1 MPRFAFSYDTTYEIS
16 FQTKEAPMQRLN
28 MDAEQNGVDSTL
40 YSCFSASILSYLC
53 QQVASQQDAEDLL
66 VEVFMA
72 AHNHYALSGLS
83 EERQLAWLRR
93 VARNKVIDR
102 YRHAA
107 LLTMLP
113 LEHILETEA
122 SALTPEQ
129 RAVQQENYQRLYH
142 ALEQLSPAQQQ
153 LIHLRYGN
161 GLRLVAIADMLE
173 KPEGSVR
180 KMLART
186 LRQLRALYEK
196 TERGI
201 QP

>member
-1 MPRFAFSYDTTYEIS
+1 
-16 FQTKEAPMQRLN
+16 MQQLN
-28 MDAEQNGVDSTL
+28 TDAGQDNTHTTL
-40 YSCFSASILSYLC
+40 YHRYASTILAYLC
-53 QQVASQQDAEDLL
+53 QQVASRQDAEDLL

-72 AHNHYALSGLS
+72 AHTYVALSALS

-113 LEHILETEA
+113 LEQIVETED
-122 SALTPEQ
+122 SALSPEQ
-129 RAVQQENYQRLYH
+129 RAIQQENYRRLYS
-142 ALEQLSPAQQQ
+142 ALAQLAPEQQQ
-153 LIHLRYGN
+153 LIRLRYGN
-161 GLRLVAIADMLE
+161 GLRLVAIAQLLE

-186 LRQLRALYEK
+186 LCQLRAIYEK
-196 TERGI
+196 TERGMK
-201 QP
+201 

>member
-1 MPRFAFSYDTTYEIS
+1 MQQLNTDAGQNDKDTTLYTRFA
-16 FQTKEAPMQRLN
+16 AN
-28 MDAEQNGVDSTL
+28 
-40 YSCFSASILSYLC
+40 ILSYLC
-53 QQVASQQDAEDLL
+53 QQVASQPDAEDLL

-72 AHNHYALSGLS
+72 AHRHVALSNLS

-107 LLTMLP
+107 LLTLLP
-113 LEHILETEA
+113 LERIVETEDG
-122 SALTPEQ
+122 ALSPEQ
-129 RAVQQENYQRLYH
+129 RAVQQESYQRLYA

-161 GLRLVAIADMLE
+161 GLRLVVIADMLE

-186 LRQLRALYEK
+186 LRQLRAIYEK

-201 QP
+201 QQ

>member
-1 MPRFAFSYDTTYEIS
+1 
-16 FQTKEAPMQRLN
+16 MQQLN
-28 MDAEQNGVDSTL
+28 TDAGRNSIETTL
-40 YSCFSASILSYLC
+40 YNRYAATILAYLC
-53 QQVASQQDAEDLL
+53 QQIVSQQDAEDLL

-113 LEHILETEA
+113 LENIVEA
-122 SALTPEQ
+122 EDSTLTPEQ

-142 ALEQLSPAQQQ
+142 AIAQLSPAQQQ

-161 GLRLVAIADMLE
+161 GLRLVAIAAMLE

-180 KMLART
+180 KMLLRT
-186 LRQLRALYEK
+186 LRQLRGVYEK
-196 TERGI
+196 TERGMH
-201 QP
+201 P

>member
-1 MPRFAFSYDTTYEIS
+1 MQKLNTDAGQNGIDTTLFDRYAA
-16 FQTKEAPMQRLN
+16 T
-28 MDAEQNGVDSTL
+28 
-40 YSCFSASILSYLC
+40 ILAYLC
-53 QQVASQQDAEDLL
+53 QQVANQQDAEDLL

-72 AHNHYALSGLS
+72 AHHHAHSDLS

-102 YRHAA
+102 YRHSA

-113 LEHILETEA
+113 LEHLVETED
-122 SALTPEQ
+122 SALTPEE
-129 RAVQQENYQRLYH
+129 RVVQQENYKRLYL
-142 ALEQLSPAQQQ
+142 ALAQLSPLQQQ

-161 GLRLVAIADMLE
+161 GLRLVAIAEIFE

-186 LRQLRALYEK
+186 LRQLRTHYEK
-196 TERGI
+196 AERDTKNEAVR
-201 QP
+201 

>member
-1 MPRFAFSYDTTYEIS
+1 
-16 FQTKEAPMQRLN
+16 MQQLN
-28 MDAEQNGVDSTL
+28 TNAEQNGVDITL
-40 YSCFSASILSYLC
+40 YSRFAANILSYLC
-53 QQVASQQDAEDLL
+53 QQIASLQDAEDLL

-72 AHNHYALSGLS
+72 AHNHIALSSLS

-93 VARNKVIDR
+93 VARNKAIDR

-107 LLTMLP
+107 LLTLLP
-113 LEHILETEA
+113 LERIVETED
-122 SALTPEQ
+122 SALSPEQ
-129 RAVQQENYQRLYH
+129 RAVQQENYQRLYF

-186 LRQLRALYEK
+186 LRQLRAIYEK
-196 TERGI
+196 IERGI
-201 QP
+201 HP

>member
-1 MPRFAFSYDTTYEIS
+1 MQQLNTDAGQNSVDTALYDRY
-16 FQTKEAPMQRLN
+16 A
-28 MDAEQNGVDSTL
+28 A
-40 YSCFSASILSYLC
+40 AILAYVC

-72 AHNHYALSGLS
+72 AHSYSSLSGLS

-107 LLTMLP
+107 LITMLP
-113 LEHILETEA
+113 LEHLAKTED

-129 RAVQQENYQRLYH
+129 HAVQQENYQLLYH
-142 ALEQLSPAQQQ
+142 ALGQLSPAQQQ

-161 GLRLVAIADMLE
+161 GLRLVDIADMLA

-186 LRQLRALYEK
+186 LRQLRTIYEK
-196 TERGI
+196 TERDI
-201 QP
+201 KQ

>member
-1 MPRFAFSYDTTYEIS
+1 
-16 FQTKEAPMQRLN
+16 MQQLN
-28 MDAEQNGVDSTL
+28 TDAGQNGIGTTL
-40 YSCFSASILSYLC
+40 FHRFSINILSYLC

-66 VEVFMA
+66 IEVFMA
-72 AHNHYALSGLS
+72 AHNHSALSSLS

-107 LLTMLP
+107 LLTLLP
-113 LEHILETEA
+113 LEHIIETEG
-122 SALTPEQ
+122 SALSPEQ
-129 RAVQQENYQRLYH
+129 RAVQQENYRRLYS

-186 LRQLRALYEK
+186 LRQLRAIYEK

-201 QP
+201 KL

>member
-1 MPRFAFSYDTTYEIS
+1 MQQLNTDTG
-16 FQTKEAPMQRLN
+16 
-28 MDAEQNGVDSTL
+28 QNGVDITL
-40 YSCFSASILSYLC
+40 YDRYASAILAYIC
-53 QQVASQQDAEDLL
+53 QQVASSQDAEDLL

-72 AHNHYALSGLS
+72 AHNHIALSSLS

-107 LLTMLP
+107 LLTLLP
-113 LEHILETEA
+113 LERVVETED
-122 SALTPEQ
+122 SALSPEQ
-129 RAVQQENYQRLYH
+129 RAVQQENYQRLYF

-186 LRQLRALYEK
+186 LRQLRAIYEK

-201 QP
+201 HP

>member
-1 MPRFAFSYDTTYEIS
+1 MQQLNTDAGQGDVHTILYRRH
-16 FQTKEAPMQRLN
+16 AP
-28 MDAEQNGVDSTL
+28 A
-40 YSCFSASILSYLC
+40 ILAYLC
-53 QQVASQQDAEDLL
+53 QQVASRQDAEDLL

-72 AHNHYALSGLS
+72 GHNHVALSTLS

-93 VARNKVIDR
+93 VARNKVIDC

-113 LEHILETEA
+113 LEQIVETEDG
-122 SALTPEQ
+122 ALTPEQ
-129 RAVQQENYQRLYH
+129 RAIQQENYRRLYA
-142 ALEQLSPAQQQ
+142 ALAQLAPVQQQ
-153 LIHLRYGN
+153 LIRLRYGN
-161 GLRLVAIADMLE
+161 GLRLVAIAELLE

-186 LRQLRALYEK
+186 LRQLRAIYEK

-201 QP
+201 TQ

>member
-1 MPRFAFSYDTTYEIS
+1 MQKLNTDAGPDDV
-16 FQTKEAPMQRLN
+16 QTVLYQRY
-28 MDAEQNGVDSTL
+28 AST
-40 YSCFSASILSYLC
+40 ILAYLC
-53 QQVASQQDAEDLL
+53 QQVASRQDAEDLL
-66 VEVFMA
+66 VEVFLA
-72 AHNHYALSGLS
+72 AHNHVALARLS

-113 LEHILETEA
+113 LEQIIETED

-129 RAVQQENYQRLYH
+129 RAIQHENYRRLYA
-142 ALEQLSPAQQQ
+142 ALAQLAPAQQQ
-153 LIHLRYGN
+153 LIRLRYGN
-161 GLRLVAIADMLE
+161 GLRLVAIAELLE

-186 LRQLRALYEK
+186 LRQLRAIYEK
-196 TERGI
+196 TERGMN
-201 QP
+201 

>member
-1 MPRFAFSYDTTYEIS
+1 
-16 FQTKEAPMQRLN
+16 MQQLN
-28 MDAEQNGVDSTL
+28 TDAEQNGVDTTL
-40 YSCFSASILSYLC
+40 YTRFSVNILAYLC

-72 AHNHYALSGLS
+72 AHNQLSLSTLS

-107 LLTMLP
+107 RLILLP
-113 LEHILETEA
+113 LEHVIETEDG
-122 SALTPEQ
+122 ALSPEQ
-129 RAVQQENYQRLYH
+129 RAVQQENYRRLYS
-142 ALEQLSPAQQQ
+142 ALERLSPAQQQ

-186 LRQLRALYEK
+186 LRQLRAIYEK

>member
-1 MPRFAFSYDTTYEIS
+1 
-16 FQTKEAPMQRLN
+16 MQQLN
-28 MDAEQNGVDSTL
+28 TDAEQNGVDTTL
-40 YSCFSASILSYLC
+40 YTRFSVNILSYLC
-53 QQVASQQDAEDLL
+53 QQVASRQDAEDLL
-66 VEVFMA
+66 VEVFLA
-72 AHNHYALSGLS
+72 AHNRSELSSLS

-107 LLTMLP
+107 LFTLLP
-113 LEHILETEA
+113 LEQVIETEDR
-122 SALTPEQ
+122 ALPPEQ
-129 RAVQQENYQRLYH
+129 RAVQQENYRRLYS
-142 ALEQLSPAQQQ
+142 ALEQLSPPQQQ

-186 LRQLRALYEK
+186 LRQLRPIYEK

>member
-1 MPRFAFSYDTTYEIS
+1 
-16 FQTKEAPMQRLN
+16 MQQLN
-28 MDAEQNGVDSTL
+28 TDAGQNDVDNTL
-40 YSCFSASILSYLC
+40 YDCYASAILAYIR
-53 QQVASQQDAEDLL
+53 QQVASPQDAEDLL

-72 AHNHYALSGLS
+72 THSDVALSSLS
-83 EERQLAWLRR
+83 GERQLAWLRR
-93 VARNKVIDR
+93 VVRNKAIDR

-107 LLTMLP
+107 LLTLLP
-113 LEHILETEA
+113 LERIVETED
-122 SALTPEQ
+122 SALSPEQ
-129 RAVQQENYQRLYH
+129 RAVQRENYQRLYS
-142 ALEQLSPAQQQ
+142 ALEHLSPAQQQ

-186 LRQLRALYEK
+186 LRQLRAIYEK

>member
-1 MPRFAFSYDTTYEIS
+1 MPRFTLSYDNTYEIS
-16 FQTKEAPMQRLN
+16 FHIKEALMQRLN
-28 MDAEQNGVDSTL
+28 MDAEQNGTGNTL

-72 AHNHYALSGLS
+72 AHNHNALSDLS
-83 EERQLAWLRR
+83 EERQLTWLRR

-102 YRHAA
+102 YRHTA
-107 LLTMLP
+107 LFTMLP
-113 LEHILETEA
+113 LEHIVETED

-142 ALEQLSPAQQQ
+142 AIAQLSPAQQQ

-161 GLRLVAIADMLE
+161 GLRLVAIAAMLE

-186 LRQLRALYEK
+186 LRQLRAIYEK
-196 TERGI
+196 TE
-201 QP
+201 

>member
-1 MPRFAFSYDTTYEIS
+1 
-16 FQTKEAPMQRLN
+16 MQRLN
-28 MDAEQNGVDSTL
+28 MDAEQNGTGNTL

-72 AHNHYALSGLS
+72 AHNHNALSDLS
-83 EERQLAWLRR
+83 EERQLTWLRR

-102 YRHAA
+102 YRHTA
-107 LLTMLP
+107 LFTMLP
-113 LEHILETEA
+113 LEQIVETED

-142 ALEQLSPAQQQ
+142 AIAQLSPAQQQ
-153 LIHLRYGN
+153 LIQLRYGN
-161 GLRLVAIADMLE
+161 GLRLVAIAAMLE

-186 LRQLRALYEK
+186 LRQLRAIYEK

-201 QP
+201 HL

>member
-1 MPRFAFSYDTTYEIS
+1 
-16 FQTKEAPMQRLN
+16 MQQLN
-28 MDAEQNGVDSTL
+28 TDAGQNGIDATL
-40 YSCFSASILSYLC
+40 YNRYAAIILAYLC
-53 QQVASQQDAEDLL
+53 QQVASRQDAEDLL

-72 AHNHYALSGLS
+72 AHNHTELSGRG
-83 EERQLAWLRR
+83 EEQQLAWLRR

-113 LEHILETEA
+113 LEHVVEKEDG
-122 SALTPEQ
+122 ALTPEQ
-129 RAVQQENYQRLYH
+129 RAVQQENYRRLYH
-142 ALEQLSPAQQQ
+142 ALAQLSPAQQL

-186 LRQLRALYEK
+186 LRQLRGLYEK
-196 TERGI
+196 AERGI